1 MGVDFVL
8 HKGCVKLSA
17 LPPIALPNLPKNF
30 LHAAAAL
37 KLHRCFQGVGVLAL
51 ALIGLSFA
59 QAATPDIQCLDGKA
73 ADGIERAGSSRHC
86 VAIRK
91 FEHVSLDGNTRVLV
105 VFVPGDSR
113 SSVAL
118 SDDHGTA
125 FNLSQHL
132 KASTIAMQSPAY
144 RRDASGSEGA
154 QYDGYTP
161 GSVAI
166 LANALAMLRTLHK
179 GKKILLIGH
188 SGGAA
193 MAALLASRFPTSADA
208 YLLVACPCDVPQ
220 WRQWRNASTGKTVS
234 WTHSL
239 SPQDEVQNIRAD
251 SRIALVVGNRDDDT
265 LAKFSEAYV
274 ARLQRRGVKTRLTYA
289 VGATHVS
296 VLRSPE
302 FFMLA
307 QELADQLSR

>member
-1 MGVDFVL
+1 MPPPALFN
-8 HKGCVKLSA
+8 LSE
-17 LPPIALPNLPKNF
+17 NF
-30 LHAAAAL
+30 LRAAAAL
-37 KLHRCFQGVGVLAL
+37 KLHRWLQGVGVLAF

-59 QAATPDIQCLDGKA
+59 QAAIPDIQCLDKKA
-73 ADGIERAGSSRHC
+73 ADGIERADSRRYC

-91 FEHVSLDGNTRVLV
+91 FDHVSLDGNTRVLV

-113 SSVAL
+113 SSVAH
-118 SDDHGTA
+118 SDGQGTA

-132 KASTIAMQSPAY
+132 KASTIAMQSLAY
-144 RRDASGSEGA
+144 RRDASGAEGTP
-154 QYDGYTP
+154 YDGYMP
-161 GSVAI
+161 GNVAI
-166 LANALAMLRTLHK
+166 LANALASLRTLNP

-188 SGGAA
+188 SDGAA
-193 MAALLASRFPTSADA
+193 MAALLASRFPASADA
-208 YLLVACPCDVPQ
+208 YLLAACPCDVRQ
-220 WRQWRNASTGKTVS
+220 WQQWRNASASKTGS

-251 SRIALVVGNRDDDT
+251 ARIALVVGNRDDDT

-274 ARLQRRGVKTRLTYA
+274 SRLQRSGVRTRLTYA

-296 VLRSPE
+296 VQRSPE

-307 QELADQLSR
+307 QELADHLSR

>member
-1 MGVDFVL
+1 MLYKVY
-8 HKGCVKLSA
+8 VKLAA
-17 LPPIALPNLPKNF
+17 LPPLALSNLPENF

-37 KLHRCFQGVGVLAL
+37 KLRRCFQCVGVLAL

-59 QAATPDIQCLDGKA
+59 QAATPSIQCLDGTA
-73 ADGIERAGSSRHC
+73 TDGIELTGSSRHC
-86 VAIRK
+86 VAIQK

-105 VFVPGDSR
+105 VFVPGDRR

-118 SDDHGTA
+118 PDDHGTA
-125 FNLSQHL
+125 FNLSQRL
-132 KASTIAMQSPAY
+132 KVSTIAIEHPAY
-144 RRDASGSEGA
+144 RSDAASSEVA

-161 GSVAI
+161 ANIAI
-166 LANALAMLRTLHK
+166 LANALAMLRTLSP

-193 MAALLASRFPTSADA
+193 MAALLASRYPSSADA
-208 YLLVACPCDVPQ
+208 YLLAACPCDVPQ
-220 WRQWRNASTGKTVS
+220 WRQSRNASTGKAVS
-234 WTHSL
+234 WAHSL

-251 SRIALVVGNRDDDT
+251 ARIALVVGNRDEDP

-274 ARLQRRGVKTRLTYA
+274 TRLQRRGVKTRLTYA
-289 VGATHVS
+289 IGATHVS